1 MVNANESSKLIT
13 VRRAFQPLAQFS
25 NLSSCDQ
32 PVAFP
37 HRTILNGNA
46 PFSNFSHDFCCYFCS
61 LMFSVMLISQE
72 NHNLKKN
79 FGSEENST
87 YSVASCS
94 IQMIWTASS
103 STTKAADRRLL

>member
-1 MVNANESSKLIT
+1 MVVANESSKLII
-13 VRRAFQPLAQFS
+13 VRRAFQPLARFS

-32 PVAFP
+32 PVAFL
-37 HRTILNGNA
+37 HRTILNRNA
-46 PFSNFSHDFCCYFCS
+46 PFSHDFCCYFCS

-72 NHNLKKN
+72 NHNLKTN
-79 FGSEENST
+79 FESAENST

-103 STTKAADRRLL
+103 STTKAADSRLF